1 MNSTNEILMIRPKA
15 FTFNEE
21 TAEDNLYQVEPSI
34 SDKAIQA
41 KALEEFDAMVE
52 ILKNEGVRVNVFQ
65 DTLEPETPDSIFPNN
80 WFSTHYGTLILY
92 PMFAENRRD
101 EVVKFKS
108 QLIDL
113 YKPDK
118 IIDLSPYADKEIFLE
133 STGAM
138 VFDRDNKKVYVSLS
152 QRADRNLVD
161 EVAKILGYEAIKFES
176 FQMGESIYHTNVMM
190 GLTSDLAIIGADLIG
205 TKYQDQVLNS
215 LNQDKKIIELTGQDV
230 LNFAGNVLELQAS
243 KGNFLLMSKTAYDN
257 LDKAKLEEIEAS
269 LRIVT
274 ADIPTIEKYGGGSVR
289 CMVAEIYR

>member
-101 EVVKFKS
+101 EVDKFKS

-190 GLTSDLAIIGADLIG
+190 GLSSDLAIIGADLIG

-230 LNFAGNVLELQAS
+230 LNFAGNVLELQSS